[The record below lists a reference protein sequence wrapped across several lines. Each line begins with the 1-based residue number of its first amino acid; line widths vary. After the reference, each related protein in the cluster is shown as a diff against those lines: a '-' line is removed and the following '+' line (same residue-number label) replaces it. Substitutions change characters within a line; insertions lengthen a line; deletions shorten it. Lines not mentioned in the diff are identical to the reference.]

1 MVMKRLISLK
11 CTLNPTTDTLF
22 VYSAPLLAIFFFYNY
37 DTGKGKTERKIL
49 FSFCPTESQS
59 CHGKGIIIYIKSIL
73 SREK

>member
-37 DTGKGKTERKIL
+37 DKGKGKTERKIL